1 MLDVLARRR
10 GSIARGATN
19 VTLSKFR
26 GDVHRGWAKSGRFSG
41 PRPRLE
47 RLCTETGQLRV
58 DIELTAS
65 DRLLVCGAN
74 FGYVSSIYS
83 MPVRMHQE
91 PQLTNRLDTVSDA
104 LSWSCTPSLHRFHN
118 PLSAGCQLPF
128 SCSTKDFELRQ
139 ASSGC
144 KPRAFLEN
152 SSADHSRTFHV
163 IEPLQCHGYCDP
175 PLSHGSKRS
184 IPHQPRLS
192 PCHLP
197 KGGWRSSSILTLLRN
212 IRTTSS
218 MRC

>member
-1 MLDVLARRR
+1 MFTGDGRKAVGFPVRGQDWRGCAPKQVSFEWTSSSRRR
-10 GSIARGATN
+10 
-19 VTLSKFR
+19 
-26 GDVHRGWAKSGRFSG
+26 
-41 PRPRLE
+41 
-47 RLCTETGQLRV
+47 TG
-58 DIELTAS
+58 
-65 DRLLVCGAN
+65 CGAN

-152 SSADHSRTFHV
+152 SSADHSRT
-163 IEPLQCHGYCDP
+163 
-175 PLSHGSKRS
+175 LSHGSKRS